1 MGFLEKMGL
10 IEKIPETSE
19 YGAEN
24 TFENDGYEEENISA
38 EYSEGCTADTLV
50 EDVYVQNELHDK
62 THSIFKIEELVNSLP
77 KEMVTETKRASVLS
91 ILGSFGLTAGE
102 VVTDGEK
109 RTQILESVKTQLNED
124 SKNLILSKQSE
135 IEEHKK
141 AIAALEADISTN
153 TDNTKRS
160 NEAIDVEIKRIMG
173 LIDFIGG
180 TE

>member
-1 MGFLEKMGL
+1 
-10 IEKIPETSE
+10 
-19 YGAEN
+19 
-24 TFENDGYEEENISA
+24 
-38 EYSEGCTADTLV
+38 
-50 EDVYVQNELHDK
+50 
-62 THSIFKIEELVNSLP
+62 
-77 KEMVTETKRASVLS
+77 MVTETKRASVLS

-124 SKNLILSKQSE
+124 SKNLILSKQGE

-153 TDNTKRS
+153 ADNTKCS